1 MSGERDIPFSP
12 EFSFGRWQT
21 GRDPRGA
28 ARDVCLSL
36 SHLLPREGGAGGV
49 LPASSFPLAE
59 RACPLETRH
68 AFLAEPS
75 R

>member
-1 MSGERDIPFSP
+1 MSGEGVIPSDP
-12 EFSFGRWQT
+12 EIPFGRWQT

-49 LPASSFPLAE
+49 LPTPSFPLAE
-59 RACPLETRH
+59 RACPSETRH
-68 AFLAEPS
+68 AFLAEPT